1 MSPLEIADDKGFGEL
16 CRTSRGR
23 LELTVFSFYDLKFPH
38 LEQFQTSGDM
48 EKFPILFVDDDQQIL
63 DVVAAYLMRNG
74 YSVDTI
80 NNGLTAIEMIQHK
93 EYAAVFSDLIMPEIS
108 GLDLLKSIKEISP
121 ETEVII
127 VTGYGTIESAI
138 EALKRGSYDY
148 LQKPINF
155 ERLKILIDRIVEKRT
170 LQLENYLIKRRLKDR
185 YNYDQLV
192 GKSAKMQQIYDV
204 IDRISN
210 GSPTVLIQGESGTGK
225 ELVANVIH
233 QNSVRRDKPFIPVN
247 CGAIAEGLLESELF
261 GHVKGAF
268 TGAIKDTIGLFKAA
282 DGGTIFL
289 DEIAEVQPTLQV
301 KLLRALQEKK
311 IRPVGDT
318 RESEVD
324 VRVIAATNKNL
335 EQAIAQK
342 AFREDLYYRLNVI
355 SLHMPSLREIREDIP
370 TLINHFIKKFSKDS
384 HRVVERISHEAL
396 DLMMNYDWPG
406 NVRQLENVIERA
418 FALGVDETIE
428 VVDLPPELRSM
439 SEKDTI
445 HDNNFNLVENEKVLI
460 TRALKRT
467 KGNKAEAAK
476 LLGIN
481 LTTVYRKVEKY
492 RITDTDALT

>member
-1 MSPLEIADDKGFGEL
+1 
-16 CRTSRGR
+16 
-23 LELTVFSFYDLKFPH
+23 
-38 LEQFQTSGDM
+38 M
-48 EKFPILFVDDDQQIL
+48 ENFPILFVDDDQQIL
-63 DVVAAYLMRNG
+63 DVVEAYLMRNG
-74 YSVDTI
+74 YTVDTI

-121 ETEVII
+121 ATEVII

-155 ERLKILIDRIVEKRT
+155 ERLKILIDRIVEKRA

-233 QNSVRRDKPFIPVN
+233 QNSVRREKPFIPVN

-370 TLINHFIKKFSKDS
+370 TLVNHFIKKFSKDS
-384 HRVVERISHEAL
+384 HRVVDRISPEAL

-428 VVDLPPELRSM
+428 VTDLPPELRSM
-439 SEKDTI
+439 REKDTVTN
-445 HDNNFNLVENEKVLI
+445 NNFNLMENEKVLI